1 MRRGERNKM
10 EKDEFRVQPNNENKI
25 NPPPFL
31 LIFSPSLSFPFLS
44 SPTISS
50 PLLPFHSTKHRQS
63 SPDKEK

>member
-1 MRRGERNKM
+1 MKRGERNKM

-44 SPTISS
+44 SPTIS
-50 PLLPFHSTKHRQS
+50 FNQT
-63 SPDKEK
+63 